1 MNDKPETQISFDQNY
16 DEAFEKGIL
25 EALTLLPEQFQQQ
38 LQNLS
43 IVIEDHQPPGMDSFL
58 LGLYHGVPQPYK
70 GPHYTF
76 ILPDKISLYKH
87 NIYHLSEMRQI
98 PLNRV
103 IAEVLYHEIGH
114 YFGLSEEE
122 LDHFRSF

>member
-1 MNDKPETQISFDQNY
+1 MKNKPEAQISFDQSY
-16 DEAFEKGIL
+16 DEAFEKGVID
-25 EALTLLPEQFQQQ
+25 ALTLLPEHFQQQ

-43 IVIEDHQPPGMDSFL
+43 IVIEDHQPPGMDSLL

-70 GPHYTF
+70 GPNYTF
-76 ILPDKISLYKH
+76 ILPDKISLYKN
-87 NIYHLSEMRQI
+87 NIYHISEMRQI
-98 PLNRV
+98 PLNQV

-114 YFGLSEEE
+114 YFGLSEDE

>member
-1 MNDKPETQISFDQNY
+1 MNNKADFHLSFDNEP
-16 DEAFEKGIL
+16 DEEFEKDVL
-25 EALTLLPEQFQQQ
+25 EALALLPENFQQQ
-38 LQNLS
+38 LHNLN
-43 IVIEDHQPPGMDSFL
+43 IAIEDQQPPGMDSFV

-76 ILPDKISLYKH
+76 ILPDKISLYKN
-87 NIYHLSEMRQI
+87 NIRYISQIRQI
-98 PLNRV
+98 ALKQV

-114 YFGLSEEE
+114 YFGLSEDE